1 MGQHPIH
8 VKNNFVTKTLNNR
21 RRENPVLRRGRS
33 TGATDESPNAAP
45 SPGAPQ
51 DSMNPGGESREEASR
66 KTPVLSTR
74 TTTKIGTWNV
84 QTMFETGKLH
94 AVEREMER
102 YGLDILGVSEARW
115 NGKGKKKMGGGKL
128 LLYSG
133 REEGEIHQS
142 GVALLLS
149 RQARDSLIEWEGHGD
164 RILRA
169 SFRSSRQRLH
179 MDILMVYAPTN
190 EADEET
196 KEQFYARLTAVID
209 QIPRRNM
216 VIVMGDLNAKVGDDN
231 EGYEAIMGREG
242 LGDMNDNGER
252 FADFCDLQD
261 LVIGGSVFPHKKIHK
276 VTWRHPNGIHENQID
291 HFAYSRKFRRCFT
304 DVRVMKGATVGSDHN
319 LVVGKV
325 KLKLKKNWKDK
336 TKSRQKFNT
345 TLLKNPAKK
354 EEFQITLQNRFQ
366 VLEDLPEDTPVEDK
380 WELFKEATTSTCKEV
395 LGTRK
400 YCHKDWITTETI
412 QNIEERR
419 KKHDAVLRSKTREGK
434 RRAAAELTEANDAV
448 KTSARADKRRYLEDL
463 AGEAEEA
470 ASFGDSQTLYGT
482 IRRLAGN
489 FGKPDVPVKDKEG
502 NTIPGER
509 RQLERWREHF
519 EDLLNR
525 PAPANPPNIEPAAE
539 DLDINCDIPDI
550 YEIMIAIKQQKSG
563 KAAGPDDIPPE
574 AMKDAEEVN
583 RVVLHSLF
591 KDIWEKEEIPSDWK
605 EGYIIKIPKK
615 GDLSSCSNYRGIS
628 LLSVPSKIFNR
639 VILNRIKDAVDPK
652 LRENQAGFR
661 KNRSCKDQIA
671 TLRIILEQSLEWRT
685 PLYVN
690 FLDYEKAFDSVDRTT
705 LWKLLRHYGV
715 PEKLVSLIRTSYDGM
730 SCKVV
735 DGQQLTESFQVHT
748 GVRQGCLL
756 SPFLFLL
763 AIDWIMRESTANSR
777 NGIQWTLMGPQLDD
791 LDFADDLALLSST
804 RRQMQAKTDLIA
816 ANSGKIGLRINR
828 EKTKVLRINNQDQE
842 PITVYGEPLEE
853 VLDFVYLGSVVDVT
867 GGTDAD
873 IKARKGKARA
883 AFKKMKNVWCSA
895 GLSTRTKIRIFNSTV
910 KPVLLYGCETWRM
923 NETPIKKLQSF
934 INTCLR
940 KILKIHWPELISNT
954 ALWEQTRQTP
964 VKDDITL
971 RKWKWVGHTLRRPES
986 IARQALT
993 WNPQGKRKKG
1003 RPRNTWRRDLEKET
1017 AKMGLSWG
1025 EMCKLAEDRD
1035 AFRSRISGLC
1045 S

>member
-1 MGQHPIH
+1 
-8 VKNNFVTKTLNNR
+8 
-21 RRENPVLRRGRS
+21 
-33 TGATDESPNAAP
+33 
-45 SPGAPQ
+45 
-51 DSMNPGGESREEASR
+51 MNPGGESRKEASR
-66 KTPVLSTR
+66 RTPVLSTR
-74 TTTKIGTWNV
+74 TTTRIGTWNV
-84 QTMFETGKLH
+84 QTMYETGKLH
-94 AVEREMER
+94 AVEGEFEK
-102 YGLDILGVSEARW
+102 YGLAILGITEARW
-115 NGKGKKKMGGGKL
+115 NGTGKRRLRNGKL

-133 REEGEIHQS
+133 REEGEAHQS
-142 GVALLLS
+142 GVALMLS
-149 RQARDSLIEWEGHGD
+149 RQASNSLIDWEGHGD

-179 MDILMVYAPTN
+179 LDVILVYAPTN
-190 EADEET
+190 EAEEDT
-196 KEQFYARLTAVID
+196 KEQFYARLSAVLD
-209 QIPRRNM
+209 QRPRRNM

-231 EGYEAIMGREG
+231 EGYETVMGKEG

-261 LVIGGSVFPHKKIHK
+261 LVIGGSVFPHKRIHK
-276 VTWRHPNGIHENQID
+276 ATWRHPNGINENQID
-291 HFAYSRKFRRCFT
+291 HIAYSRKFRRCFT
-304 DVRVMKGATVGSDHN
+304 DVKVMRGATVGSDHN
-319 LVVGKV
+319 LLLGKI
-325 KLKLKKNWKDK
+325 KLKLKRNWKDK
-336 TKSRQKFNT
+336 TQSRQKFNT
-345 TLLKNPAKK
+345 TLLKDPAKK
-354 EEFQITLQNRFQ
+354 EEFQIALQNRFQ
-366 VLEDLPEDTPVEDK
+366 VLEDLPEDTTVEEK
-380 WELFKEATTSTCKEV
+380 WGIFKEATTATCKEV
-395 LGTRK
+395 LGTRN
-400 YCHKDWITTETI
+400 YCHKDWISPETI
-412 QNIEERR
+412 QTLEERR
-419 KKHDAVLRSKTREGK
+419 RKHDAVLHSRTRAGK
-434 RRAAAELTEANDAV
+434 RAAAAELTEANEAV
-448 KTSARADKRRYLEDL
+448 KTSARADKRKYLEGL
-463 AGEAEEA
+463 AERAEEA

-502 NTIPGER
+502 NSIPGER

-519 EDLLNR
+519 EELLNR
-525 PAPANPPNIEPAAE
+525 PAPADPPDIQPAAE

-550 YEIMIAIKQQKSG
+550 DEITIAIKQQKNG

-583 RVVLHSLF
+583 REVLHSLF
-591 KDIWEKEEIPSDWK
+591 GDIWETEEIPSDWK
-605 EGYIIKIPKK
+605 EGYIVRIPKK

-639 VILNRIKDAVDPK
+639 VILNRIKDAVDPS
-652 LRENQAGFR
+652 LRDNQAGFR
-661 KNRSCKDQIA
+661 KNRSCTDQIA
-671 TLRIILEQSLEWRT
+671 TLRIIIEQSQEWRT

-715 PEKLVSLIRTSYDGM
+715 PEKLVSLIRKSYDGM

-735 DGQQLTESFQVHT
+735 SGKQLTDSFQVHT

-763 AIDWIMRESTANSR
+763 AIDWIMKESTANQR
-777 NGIQWTLMGPQLDD
+777 NGIQWTLMGPRTQVDD

-816 ANSGKIGLRINR
+816 ANSGRVGLRINR
-828 EKTKVLRINNQDQE
+828 EKTKVLRINHQDQE
-842 PITVYGEPLEE
+842 PITVYGLPLEE
-853 VLDFVYLGSVVDVT
+853 VLEFLYLGSIVDIS

-883 AFKKMKNVWCSA
+883 AFKRMRNVWCCS
-895 GLSTRTKIRIFNSTV
+895 GLSTRTKVRIFNSTV

-923 NETPIKKLQSF
+923 NETPMKKLQAF

-940 KILKIHWPELISNT
+940 KILRIHWPETISNA
-954 ALWEQTRQTP
+954 ALWEQTRQIP
-964 VKDDITL
+964 VKDDIIQ
-971 RKWKWVGHTLRRPES
+971 RKWRWVGHTLRRPES
-986 IARQALT
+986 IARQSLT

-1017 AKMGLSWG
+1017 ARMGLSWG
-1025 EMCKLAEDRD
+1025 ELCRLAEDRD
-1035 AFRSRISGLC
+1035 AFRERISGLC